1 MIKERKMATAMHEVK
16 RLVEHLPENSEIEDI
31 QYHLYVLEK
40 IRRGQ
45 NDIKNGKHYSTAEV
59 REHLNKWLNP

>member
-1 MIKERKMATAMHEVK
+1 MSSAVQDVK
-16 RLVEHLPENSEIEDI
+16 DLIDHLPDDTSIEDI

-45 NDIKNGKHYSTAEV
+45 NLFFHRKLGRTETHIIDRSGRRIT
-59 REHLNKWLNP
+59 